1 MRKILFSL
9 AVLLMAASAANAQ
22 TVKYNQYGVAVES
35 DVLDVESQDGFLV
48 IESPK
53 SGYKIWFDNRV
64 QVDAAGFFGAPEYA
78 DPIGSGAGIRRA
90 RFAIKAQ
97 VDKNWYG
104 EFDMDLAN
112 GLVEL
117 KDAIVRYTGI
127 PNLEIQ
133 AGNFKENF
141 SIQRNSSSRYLL
153 MIERPMVCSAL
164 APSRHIG
171 FNVKYDNPWI
181 WVSSGIFGQEVAG
194 SEEWTNVADNN
205 KDFGRGIRIFTDQP
219 TGFSATNKVVF
230 RPLCKLDNAS
240 LHIGLAHSFRT
251 TKGSMATGEWGTYR
265 ASARNS
271 TSINRKKYLDT
282 NNLKN
287 YSHNHLWTV
296 ELAGHWNGL
305 RYEAAYIG
313 DKVFFN
319 DNTDPASV
327 TTNSF
332 GGWYVQAGYLLFGG
346 RQRYD
351 SKGAKYTRPERGQKW
366 GDLELCARYEFC
378 DLNDFGENVKN
389 KVYGGSAEAYT
400 LGLNYWVTN
409 NVRMQLNYQFNN
421 NDRYANG
428 KNKLFVGTDEAGK
441 PVKDYAK
448 VVEPAGKA
456 GVDYHMIALRFE
468 VDF

>member
-22 TVKYNQYGVAVES
+22 AVKYNQYGVAVES
-35 DVLDVESQDGFLV
+35 DVLDAESQDGFLV

-53 SGYKIWFDNRV
+53 SDYKIWFDNRI
-64 QVDAAGFFGAPEYA
+64 QFDAGAFFGAPEWA
-78 DPIGSGAGIRRA
+78 DPIGNGISIRRA

-127 PNLEIQ
+127 PNLELQ

-141 SIQRNSSSRYLL
+141 SIQRNSSSRYL
-153 MIERPMVCSAL
+153 MFMERPMVCSAL
-164 APSRHIG
+164 APSRHLGI
-171 FNVKYDNPWI
+171 NAKYDNPWV
-181 WVSSGIFGQEVAG
+181 WLSAGFFGQEGAG

-205 KDFGRGIRIFTDQP
+205 KDFGRGISFKNN
-219 TGFSATNKVVF
+219 TGYAATVKAVF

-240 LHIGLAHSFRT
+240 LHIGAAYSYRT
-251 TKGSMATGEWGTYR
+251 TLASMATGEWGTYR

-282 NNLKN
+282 NNLKG
-287 YSHNHLWTV
+287 YDHNNLWTA
-296 ELAGHWNGL
+296 ELAGHWGGF
-305 RYEAAYIG
+305 RFEGAYIG
-313 DKVFFN
+313 DNVLLK
-319 DNTDPASV
+319 DSSDPASI
-327 TTNSF
+327 TAINL

-346 RQRYD
+346 KQRYD
-351 SKGAKYTRPERGQKW
+351 SKGAKYTRAERGQKW

-378 DLNDFGENVKN
+378 DLNAPAQKVFG
-389 KVYGGSAEAYT
+389 GCAEAYT
-400 LGLNYWVTN
+400 VGLNWWVTN
-409 NVRMQLNYQFNN
+409 NVRMQLNYQYNN

-428 KNKLFVGTDEAGK
+428 KNKLFVGLDDAGK
-441 PVKDYAK
+441 PTKDYAK
-448 VVEPAGKA
+448 VVAPAGKA
-456 GVDYHMIALRFE
+456 GVDYSMVSLRFE

>member
-1 MRKILFSL
+1 MRKILFTI
-9 AVLLMAASAANAQ
+9 AVLLTAATVANAQ
-22 TVKYNQYGVAVES
+22 VKYNQYGVAVES

-48 IESPK
+48 IESPN
-53 SGYKIWFDNRV
+53 SGYKIWFDNRA

-117 KDAIVRYTGI
+117 KDAIVRYTGL
-127 PNLEIQ
+127 PNFEIQ
-133 AGNFKENF
+133 VGNFKENF
-141 SIQRNSSSRYLL
+141 SMQRNTSSRYLQF
-153 MIERPMVCSAL
+153 IERPMVCSAL

-181 WVSSGIFGQEVAG
+181 WVSTGIFGQEVAG

-205 KDFGRGIRIFTDQP
+205 KDFGRGIKLFTDQP
-219 TGFSATNKVVF
+219 TGFSVTNKIVF
-230 RPLCKLDNAS
+230 RPLNKLENAS
-240 LHIGLAHSFRT
+240 LHIGAAHSFRT

-271 TSINRKKYLDT
+271 TSINRKKYIDT
-282 NNLKN
+282 NNLKD
-287 YSHNHLWTV
+287 YAYNHLWTV
-296 ELAGHWNGL
+296 ELAGHWEGF
-305 RYEAAYIG
+305 RIEAAYMA
-313 DKVFFN
+313 DQVHFKE
-319 DNTDPASV
+319 TEL
-327 TTNSF
+327 TNHF
-332 GGWYVQAGYLLFGG
+332 DGWYVQGGYLLFGG
-346 RQRYD
+346 KQRYD
-351 SKGAKYTRPERGQKW
+351 AKGAKYTRVERGQKW
-366 GDLELCARYEFC
+366 GDLELCARYEYC
-378 DLNDFGENVKN
+378 NLNDTRENAKAA
-389 KVYGGSAEAYT
+389 VYGGSAEAYT
-400 LGLNYWVTN
+400 IGLNYWVTN
-409 NVRMQLNYQFNN
+409 NVRMQLNYQYNN

-428 KNKLFVGTDEAGK
+428 KNKLFVGTDADGK
-441 PVKDYAK
+441 PTKDYAK
-448 VVEPAGKA
+448 VTEAAGKA

>member
-22 TVKYNQYGVAVES
+22 AVKYNQYGVAVES
-35 DVLDVESQDGFLV
+35 DVLDAESQDGFLV

-53 SGYKIWFDNRV
+53 SDYKIWFDNRI
-64 QVDAAGFFGAPEYA
+64 QFDAGAFFGAPEYA
-78 DPIGSGAGIRRA
+78 DPIGNGISIRRA

-97 VDKNWYG
+97 VDKHWYG

-127 PNLEIQ
+127 PNLELQ

-141 SIQRNSSSRYLL
+141 SIQRNSSSRYL
-153 MIERPMVCSAL
+153 MFMERPMVCSAL
-164 APSRHIG
+164 APSRHLGI
-171 FNVKYDNPWI
+171 NAKYDNPWI
-181 WVSSGIFGQEVAG
+181 WLSAGFFGQEGAG

-205 KDFGRGIRIFTDQP
+205 KDFGRGISFKNN
-219 TGFSATNKVVF
+219 TGYAATVKAVF

-240 LHIGLAHSFRT
+240 LHIGAAYSYRT
-251 TKGSMATGEWGTYR
+251 TLASMATGEWGTYR

-282 NNLKN
+282 NNLKG
-287 YSHNHLWTV
+287 YDHNNLWTA
-296 ELAGHWNGL
+296 ELAGHWGGF
-305 RYEAAYIG
+305 RFEGAYIG
-313 DKVFFN
+313 DNVLLK
-319 DNTDPASV
+319 DNSDPASI
-327 TTNSF
+327 TAINL

-346 RQRYD
+346 KQRYD
-351 SKGAKYTRPERGQKW
+351 SKGAKYTRAERGQKW

-378 DLNDFGENVKN
+378 DLNAPAQ

-400 LGLNYWVTN
+400 VGLNWWVTN

-428 KNKLFVGTDEAGK
+428 KDKLNVGLDAAGK
-441 PVKDYAK
+441 AVKDYTK
-448 VVEPAGKA
+448 VVAPTGKA
-456 GVDYHMIALRFE
+456 GVDYHMVSLRFE

>member
-1 MRKILFSL
+1 MHKFLLTL
-9 AVLLMAASAANAQ
+9 AVLLTAVTAAQAQ
-22 TVKYNQYGVAVES
+22 TAKYNQYGVAVES
-35 DVLDVESQDGFLV
+35 DVLDAEAQDGFLV
-48 IESPK
+48 LESPT
-53 SGYKIWFDNRV
+53 SGYKIWFDNRA
-64 QVDAAGFFGAPEYA
+64 QFDAGAFFGAPEYA
-78 DPIGSGAGIRRA
+78 DPIGNGMSIRRA
-90 RFAIKAQ
+90 RFAVKAQ

-127 PNLEIQ
+127 PNLELQ
-133 AGNFKENF
+133 VGNFKENF

-164 APSRHIG
+164 APSRHLG
-171 FNVKYDNPWI
+171 FNAKYDNPWF
-181 WVSSGIFGQEVAG
+181 WASVGFFAQEGAG
-194 SEEWTNVADNN
+194 EEEWTNVADNN
-205 KDFGRGIRIFTDQP
+205 KDFGRGIKIFSELP
-219 TGFSATNKVVF
+219 TGFSVTNKIVF

-251 TKGSMATGEWGTYR
+251 TLASQATGEWGTYR

-271 TSINRKKYLDT
+271 TSINRKKYIDT
-282 NNLKN
+282 NNLKD
-287 YSHNHLWTV
+287 YAYNHLWTV

-313 DKVFFN
+313 DNVHFKDSKLCN
-319 DNTDPASV
+319 N
-327 TTNSF
+327 F

-346 RQRYD
+346 KQRYD
-351 SKGAKYTRPERGQKW
+351 SKGAKYTRAIRGQKW
-366 GDLELCARYEFC
+366 GDVELCARYEYC
-378 DLNDFGENVKN
+378 DLNDTRANANSV
-389 KVYGGSAEAYT
+389 VYGGSAEAYT
-400 LGLNYWVTN
+400 VGLNYWVTN

-428 KNKLFVGTDEAGK
+428 KDKLNVGLDADGK
-441 PVKDYAK
+441 PTKDYTK
-448 VVEPAGKA
+448 VVAPSGKA

>member
-22 TVKYNQYGVAVES
+22 AVKYNQYGVAVES
-35 DVLDVESQDGFLV
+35 DVLDAESQDGFLV

-53 SGYKIWFDNRV
+53 SDYKIWFDNRI
-64 QVDAAGFFGAPEYA
+64 QFDAGAFFGSPEWA
-78 DPIGSGAGIRRA
+78 DPIGNGISIRRA

-127 PNLEIQ
+127 PNLELQ

-141 SIQRNSSSRYLL
+141 SIQRNSSSRYL
-153 MIERPMVCSAL
+153 MFMERPMVCSAL
-164 APSRHIG
+164 APSRHLGI
-171 FNVKYDNPWI
+171 NAKYDNPWV
-181 WVSSGIFGQEVAG
+181 WLSAGFFGQEGAG

-205 KDFGRGIRIFTDQP
+205 KDFGRGISFKNN
-219 TGFSATNKVVF
+219 TGYAATVKVVF

-240 LHIGLAHSFRT
+240 LHIGAAYSYRT
-251 TKGSMATGEWGTYR
+251 TLASMATGEWGTYR

-282 NNLKN
+282 NNLKG
-287 YSHNHLWTV
+287 YDHNNLWTA
-296 ELAGHWNGL
+296 ELAGHWGGF
-305 RYEAAYIG
+305 RFEGAYIG
-313 DKVFFN
+313 DNVLLK
-319 DNTDPASV
+319 DNSDPASI
-327 TTNSF
+327 TAINL

-346 RQRYD
+346 KQRYD
-351 SKGAKYTRPERGQKW
+351 SKGAKYTRAERGQKW

-378 DLNDFGENVKN
+378 DLNAPAQNVF
-389 KVYGGSAEAYT
+389 GGSAEAYT
-400 LGLNYWVTN
+400 VGLNWWVTN
-409 NVRMQLNYQFNN
+409 NVRMQLNYQYNN

-428 KNKLFVGTDEAGK
+428 KNKLFVGLDDAGK
-441 PVKDYAK
+441 PTKDYAK
-448 VVEPAGKA
+448 VVAPAGKA
-456 GVDYHMIALRFE
+456 GVDYSMVSLRFE